1 MTTNQQPTQ
10 KPPPPA
16 FNLTYPPSLESYNL
30 PMRAWLTTKSRS
42 WDGLATSA
50 LVFDRRNRVL
60 LLQRAAHD
68 SMPLL
73 WETPGGAVDDEDASV
88 LVACARELW
97 EEAGLEAVEIV
108 RVVSE
113 GKGKEPGSEFTNRTG
128 TVVFRRFAFEVKVQ
142 QAEGEELEVRTDPEE
157 HADHVWASEEEV
169 LRERVGEKDIPI
181 TNAQM
186 ASLILD
192 GFRRRREE
200 AVEGGGRLSKGEDGT
215 AKEAGSCWVYV

>member
-30 PMRAWLTTKSRS
+30 PMRAWLTTKSKS

-50 LVFDRRNRVL
+50 LVFDRRNRHAPAL
-60 LLQRAAHD
+60 GD
-68 SMPLL
+68 
-73 WETPGGAVDDEDASV
+73 PGGAVDDEDASV

-97 EEAGLEAVEIV
+97 EEAGLEAVQIV

-142 QAEGEELEVRTDPEE
+142 QAEGDELEVRTDPEE

-200 AVEGGGRLSKGEDGT
+200 AVEGGRNVVEG
-215 AKEAGSCWVYV
+215 